1 VTTIKGHERDVR
13 SIAVSP
19 DGQIVASGSKD
30 NTVRL
35 WKMDGTLLKK
45 MEGHTGMVK
54 SVAFSPDGQFVV
66 SGSEDKT
73 VRLWKIDG
81 TQVWER

>member
-1 VTTIKGHERDVR
+1 M
-13 SIAVSP
+13 
-19 DGQIVASGSKD
+19 
-30 NTVRL
+30 RL
-35 WKMDGTLLKK
+35 WKIDGTPLKI
-45 MEGHTGMVK
+45 MEGHKGSVK